1 MFRNYLSGL
10 SGALLLSLFIVQ
22 VNAQAP
28 ARADAQPL
36 TLKDAV
42 KTALDNYGAIRAK
55 ANYVKASQANV
66 LETKRE
72 YLPDL
77 NISAQH
83 DYGTINGTN
92 GPMYGYKG

>member
-28 ARADAQPL
+28 ARADAQTL

-42 KTALDNYGAIRAK
+42 KTALDNYGTIRAK

-72 YLPDL
+72 YLPEKYANL
-77 NISAQH
+77 AFFAVFIH
-83 DYGTINGTN
+83 
-92 GPMYGYKG
+92 